1 MRESILDRFD
11 LRPLIRDHF
20 RSMQLP
26 NSAPDWTA
34 RSIVV
39 LVPVAVGVLSY
50 LKEWRLTDPSAIS
63 GASALIA
70 GIMFGAFTQ
79 LAAFRDRIEG
89 RRPFDA
95 TTRRHFRETAAHL
108 MAGAL
113 ASALEAAVLVIA
125 SGIRPNPD
133 AKLDRI
139 PTCVVLGLGSYV
151 LVLFIMAIRRMYSA
165 YLRVFENGQYLR
177 SDKVRAQQRRKQL
190 QEQAQDQAAIAG
202 ADGSP
207 PTRRPITSDF
217 D

>member
-26 NSAPDWTA
+26 NASPDWAA

-39 LVPVAVGVLSY
+39 LVPVVVGVLSY
-50 LKEWRLTDPSAIS
+50 LRGWRLTDPSAIS

-113 ASALEAAVLVIA
+113 ASALEAAVLVVA

-133 AKLDRI
+133 AKLDRVA
-139 PTCVVLGLGSYV
+139 TCVVLALGSYV

-165 YLRVFENGQYLR
+165 YLRVFEGGQYLR
-177 SDKVRAQQRRKQL
+177 SDKARARQRREQL
-190 QEQAQDQAAIAG
+190 QEQAQEQAAIADID
-202 ADGSP
+202 ASASNL
-207 PTRRPITSDF
+207 RPGDL
-217 D
+217 

>member
-1 MRESILDRFD
+1 MRESVLDRFD

-20 RSMQLP
+20 RSMQRP
-26 NSAPDWTA
+26 DSSPDWSA
-34 RSIVV
+34 RLIVV
-39 LVPVAVGVLSY
+39 VVPLAVGVASY
-50 LKEWRLTDPSAIS
+50 LMEWRLTDPSAIS

-95 TTRRHFRETAAHL
+95 TTKRHFRETAAHL

-113 ASALEAAVLVIA
+113 ASALEAAVLVVA

-139 PTCVVLGLGSYV
+139 PTCIVLALGCYV
-151 LVLFIMAIRRMYSA
+151 LILFIMAIRRMYSA
-165 YLRVFENGQYLR
+165 YLRVFDNGQYLR
-177 SDKVRAQQRRKQL
+177 SDKARAKRRREQL
-190 QEQAQDQAAIAG
+190 QEQARDHSAIEGVG
-202 ADGSP
+202 ASGSP
-207 PTRRPITSDF
+207 LRADDI
-217 D
+217 